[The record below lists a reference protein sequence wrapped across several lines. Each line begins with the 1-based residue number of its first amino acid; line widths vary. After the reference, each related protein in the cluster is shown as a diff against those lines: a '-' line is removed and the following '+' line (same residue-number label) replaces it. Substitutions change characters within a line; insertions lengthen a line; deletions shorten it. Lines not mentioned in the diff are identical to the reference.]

1 MKRSMRLVIARVI
14 ILVESCDELVK
25 LVEYE
30 GKLSSSPRRLAD
42 VPWLSSACSFEGD
55 LRERWVGFILGVQI
69 FLKLFT
75 SY

>member
-1 MKRSMRLVIARVI
+1 VKRSMRLVIARVI

-25 LVEYE
+25 LVKYE
-30 GKLSSSPRRLAD
+30 GKLSSPRRLAD
-42 VPWLSSACSFEGD
+42 VPWLRSACSFEGD
-55 LRERWVGFILGVQI
+55 LRERWVGFILGVQN